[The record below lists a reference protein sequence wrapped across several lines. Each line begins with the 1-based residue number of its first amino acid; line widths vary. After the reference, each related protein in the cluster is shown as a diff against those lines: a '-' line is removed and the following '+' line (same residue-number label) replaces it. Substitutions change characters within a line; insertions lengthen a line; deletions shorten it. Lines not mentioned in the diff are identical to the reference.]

1 VAYGPSDPT
10 LARGTL
16 TSDPTQFA
24 PSVYYVNKATP
35 RRTLTYRGWFSDVIR
50 HGHKLIDYRYGG
62 DLSLQRVGVPIP
74 VGLPAANLNG
84 DDNISLINTD
94 TGDEWDVRN
103 FSYDASGNPIA
114 DGVGHYNVGW
124 SGVPPYASN
133 SAHFGDPWWLGGAGI
148 PYMAGTV
155 HPCEIA
161 QGNIDHALAF
171 AYQNSGPGFVRPPAS
186 KSDGNGNG
194 LPEGARLQL
203 DPGIPDSTI
212 ASWTATDSS
221 GTVHGCGYGSPCF
234 IAAKALQKYGM
245 YNINTSGHLKVA
257 FEFDGT
263 AHWNGTVTYW
273 TVAPIPMTDFKVV
286 NPG

>member
-1 VAYGPSDPT
+1 
-10 LARGTL
+10 L

-203 DPGIPDSTI
+203 DPSIPNKTI
-212 ASWTATDSS
+212 RNGW
-221 GTVHGCGYGSPCF
+221 GCTGHCF
-234 IAAKALQKYGM
+234 TIAKALQRYGM
-245 YNINTSGHLKVA
+245 IVINNSGRPKVA

-263 AHWNGTVTYW
+263 ANWRGTITAGTASPIPLSQFRV
-273 TVAPIPMTDFKVV
+273 VAPRRAPSR
-286 NPG
+286 GG